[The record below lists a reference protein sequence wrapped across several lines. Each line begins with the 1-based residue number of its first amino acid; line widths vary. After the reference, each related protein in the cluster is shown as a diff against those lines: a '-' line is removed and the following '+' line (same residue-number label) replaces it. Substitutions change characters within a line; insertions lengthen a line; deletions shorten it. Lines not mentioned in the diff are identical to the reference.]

1 MGISLLLYSIHRLHS
16 LKKSIAPPLWKSDF
30 EYELTSHI
38 YSTVISHALIFILKW
53 VYFFYSKMQLHP
65 LSCRD

>member
-1 MGISLLLYSIHRLHS
+1 MGISLLLYNVHRLHS
-16 LKKSIAPPLWKSDF
+16 LKKSIAPPLWKSNF

-53 VYFFYSKMQLHP
+53 V
-65 LSCRD
+65 